1 MEGPGF
7 DDPGPPIPTPVSR
20 VRRALTVAV
29 VLTLVAA
36 MVALAFVSGR
46 GVVTTPPPEPPAATS
61 ATLTTG
67 ASRLA
72 VVGADG
78 DLSTTD
84 ALGGSLVRYGGAGI
98 RFSFPAWS
106 PDGTRIAAVGEDQ
119 GEARVYVFTTPADG
133 ASPAAP
139 AIVYSDADQ
148 PPFYLYWSPDGEALT
163 FLTTEPEPDGLALR
177 LVPADGSAPAAII
190 RHGSPMYWAWAD
202 AARLLVHSG
211 GEGLAGFFGEVRPDG
226 VATEPLAILPGGFRV
241 PAVSSDGRFRA
252 YVTPGDGTTQPIV
265 VETRERTDAQTLD
278 VFGTAALAFRPG
290 SDGLAIV
297 AAAEPRRETSVPVG
311 PLRLMD
317 ASTGEVRTLLSGTVI
332 GSFWSPDG
340 KTIAAIEV
348 PAPGDDNIAAMGRGV
363 LVSTTSFRTAA
374 AAGTRLRISFVNAES
389 GAIRSRSSFALSD
402 LFIDQILP
410 YFDQYA
416 LSHRVWSADGASIA
430 LPVVDAGIEQVMV
443 IQADGSGARAVADA
457 VAGFWSP

>member
-7 DDPGPPIPTPVSR
+7 EDPGPPIPTPASR

-36 MVALAFVSGR
+36 MVGLAFVSGR
-46 GVVTTPPPEPPAATS
+46 GVVTTPPPAQPAATI

-67 ASRLA
+67 FSRIA

-78 DLSTTD
+78 SLSTTD
-84 ALGGSLVRYGGAGI
+84 ALGGSLVRYGEAGI

-106 PDGTRIAAVGEDQ
+106 PDGTRIAVVGEGQD
-119 GEARVYVFTTPADG
+119 GAAVYIFTTPVDG

-139 AIVYSDADQ
+139 AVAYSDADH
-148 PPFYLYWSPDGEALT
+148 PPFYLYWSPDGRALT

-177 LVPADGSAPAAII
+177 LVPADASGPATII
-190 RHGSPMYWAWAD
+190 RHGSPMYWTWAD
-202 AARLLVHSG
+202 PAHLLVHSG

-226 VATEPLAILPGGFRV
+226 VATEPTAILPGGFRV
-241 PAVSSDGRFRA
+241 AAVSDDGRFRA
-252 YVTPGDGTTQPIV
+252 YVTQGDGTSQPIV
-265 VETRERTDAQTLD
+265 VETRERTESHTLG
-278 VFGTAALAFRPG
+278 VFGTAALAFGPG
-290 SDGLAIV
+290 SDALAIV

-317 ASTGEVRTLLSGTVI
+317 ASSGQVRTLLSSTVI
-332 GSFWSPDG
+332 GAFWAPDG
-340 KTIAAIEV
+340 RTIAAIEV
-348 PAPGDDNIAAMGRGV
+348 PAPGDDNVAATGRAV
-363 LVSTTSFRTAA
+363 LVSNASSGTAA
-374 AAGTRLRISFVNAES
+374 AAGTKLRISFVNVES

-430 LPVVDAGIEQVMV
+430 LPVVDDGVERVKV
-443 IQADGSGARAVADA
+443 IQADGSGARAVADG